1 MGNGYDPSRK
11 AKVVGAIQWA
21 AVGLSVST
29 ALWGLTTDYYWLVRD
44 GFAAEIPR
52 LLETTLLGF
61 YYLSIAGGLVA
72 GYLWVKRRTDS
83 AEQERREHRTRV
95 AFLFVL
101 LAVGVVSF
109 VVEATLSDLLGDRLY
124 TVPYFVLP
132 SAFDLLGL
140 VAAYALVYATDGD
153 WTGGGGKT
161 IDGAYRPSRIA
172 GVVGGVQWGVTALYL
187 GSVCFALVIE
197 YLMRTRES
205 ISIDLG
211 REFVLAVGVAFAA
224 GYVWARR
231 PVDSEATARETHG
244 RRVEYVLTFFA
255 LAFALSLFVTGAI
268 AVLSSIGYGLAM
280 VWFVAVVGLSLLFAY
295 VAAYV
300 AEFDLLDHLL
310 ST

>member
-1 MGNGYDPSRK
+1 MGDGYDPSRK

-21 AVGLSVST
+21 AVGLSVS
-29 ALWGLTTDYYWLVRD
+29 AAFWGLTTDYYWLVRD
-44 GFAAEIPR
+44 GFAAEIPSP
-52 LLETTLLGF
+52 LETALLGF

-72 GYLWVKRRTDS
+72 GYLWVKRRTAS
-83 AEQERREHRTRV
+83 AEQERREHQTRV

-109 VVEATLSDLLGDRLY
+109 VAEGILSDLLGDRLY

-132 SAFDLLGL
+132 SALDLLGL
-140 VAAYALVYATDGD
+140 VAAYALVYVADGD

-161 IDGAYRPSRIA
+161 TDGAYRPSRIA
-172 GVVGGVQWGVTALYL
+172 GVVGGVQWGITALYL
-187 GSVCFALVIE
+187 GSVSFAVVLE
-197 YLMRTRES
+197 YLTRTRES

-211 REFVLAVGVAFAA
+211 REFVLTVGVALVA

-231 PVDSEATARETHG
+231 PVDSEATAREIHA
-244 RRVEYVLTFFA
+244 RRVEYVLTFFT
-255 LAFALSLFVTGAI
+255 LAFALSLLVTGAL
-268 AVLSSIGYGLAM
+268 AVVPSIGYELTM

-300 AEFDLLDHLL
+300 AEFDLLGRLL